1 MLTYSKP
8 EFRDNRPLQEQVD
21 NLSKF
26 LLENFWDRIGEEGS
40 EGAIEMA
47 IRLLRQ
53 ARVRRG
59 RRGLNRGEK

>member
-1 MLTYSKP
+1 MMLTYSKP

-53 ARVRRG
+53 ARVRHG
-59 RRGLNRGEK
+59 RRGK